1 MLFLVNPCLIK
12 LLFMATLHHLT
23 ITAWERY
30 VAIKKWMDY
39 KILITN
45 SRLKKLAMA
54 AWISALILVV
64 PTLI

>member
-1 MLFLVNPCLIK
+1 
-12 LLFMATLHHLT
+12 MATLHHLT